1 MPYLP
6 RIFVTNSSL
15 KDIFSGY
22 LKTIAQIRWH
32 PKTARAKEILPE
44 CSPCA
49 TGASS
54 CCLNLCLVQSPL
66 TMS

>member
-22 LKTIAQIRWH
+22 LKTIAQTRWH

-49 TGASS
+49 IGAS
-54 CCLNLCLVQSPL
+54 
-66 TMS
+66 